1 MAASVNAHSLFAGR
15 DPAAFLKAITP
26 SAADRRLLLDTRKKI
41 RTHIKACFNKL
52 SQDVAEQQ
60 KLGLIDRRAP
70 NPKPLRLSPKFSSQG
85 SFVYGTLNSPAH
97 QPPQEMDLDD
107 GMYLPL
113 EVIDKV
119 PPRVASN
126 LLFKVVGDMLQDL
139 CDANPGWEME
149 RKSTCC
155 RVSLPFGAHIDVPL
169 YAYPD
174 EYEEYLE
181 KAAANVAFAEAFSA
195 MDSAARQKPLD
206 SDKVWLAHRDNGWQQ
221 SDPKKIR
228 DWFEGKV
235 ELHGEQLRRVCR
247 YLKAWRDQHFQT
259 GGVPSIALMA
269 HAVSVFDTVRMDADR
284 DDLTLLR
291 VAEKLPALLTQKVAN
306 PTIDVPEGD
315 PSKYLDGGLSAAE
328 RNVVAQKAWDL
339 QQFLSEALE
348 DHCQRQRTLKNLQ
361 FAFGP
366 RLPDRLD
373 LLHVDA
379 HEAVVTSVEPSIL
392 APAVIP
398 NRSHSA

>member
-1 MAASVNAHSLFAGR
+1 MAVSVNAHSLFAGR

-26 SAADRRLLLDTRKKI
+26 SDTQRGQLLEARRAI
-41 RTHIKACFNKL
+41 RTHLKAGFHKL
-52 SQDVAEQQ
+52 SQDVTEQQ
-60 KLGLIDRRAP
+60 KLGLIDRQTTR
-70 NPKPLRLSPKFSSQG
+70 PLRLGPKFSSQG
-85 SFVYGTLNSPAH
+85 SFVYGTLNKPAH

-107 GMYLPL
+107 GMYMPL

-126 LLFKVVGDMLQDL
+126 LLFKVVGDMLAQL
-139 CDANPGWEME
+139 CSDNPGWKME

-181 KAAANVAFAEAFSA
+181 KAAVAFAESLFARDSA
-195 MDSAARQKPLD
+195 MRQKPLD

-221 SDPKKIR
+221 SDPKKIK

-235 ELHGEQLRRVCR
+235 DLHGEQLRRVCR
-247 YLKAWRDQHFQT
+247 YLKAWRDQHFPT

-269 HAVSVFDTVRMDADR
+269 HAVSIFDTTRMDSDR
-284 DDLTLLR
+284 DDLALLC
-291 VAEKLPALLTQKVAN
+291 VAEKLPGLLTEKVAN

-315 PSKYLDGGLSAAE
+315 PSKYLDGGLEPKE
-328 RNVVAQKAWDL
+328 RREIVQKAWDL
-339 QQFLSEALE
+339 KQFLSEALE
-348 DHCQRQRTLKNLQ
+348 DHCQRQRALKNLQ
-361 FAFGP
+361 HAFGP
-366 RLPDRLD
+366 RLPDRPD

-379 HEAVVTSVEPSIL
+379 TETVVTSVKPRVL
-392 APAVIP
+392 APAIIP
-398 NRSHSA
+398 NHSHSA